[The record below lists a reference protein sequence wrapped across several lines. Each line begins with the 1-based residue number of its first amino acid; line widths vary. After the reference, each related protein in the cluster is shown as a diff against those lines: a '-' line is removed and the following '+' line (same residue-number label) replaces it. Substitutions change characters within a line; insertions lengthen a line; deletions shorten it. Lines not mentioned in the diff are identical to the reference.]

1 MIKRFM
7 KYYKPYRGLLILDV
21 ISAVMIATL
30 DLVIPR
36 FSNFLIS
43 DIIPLKE
50 IRTLITWALLIAL
63 FFVLRLVLNYVVEYY
78 GHVLGVNME
87 YDMRKEM
94 FGHIQSLPV
103 SYFDNIKVGKLMSR
117 LVNDLNEISELA
129 HHGPENLLIA
139 VVLLIGSFFLMYTSN
154 LTLALIM
161 TFLVPLMIV
170 VGIRQNLKFRSA
182 FRVMRERLAEIN
194 AQAQDNFSGIR
205 VVKAYN
211 AEEREEEVFAKGND
225 FFAVSRKGAL
235 KIMAQFGV
243 TVKAFVLLITLV
255 VFVVGGYLVMKDQMT
270 VGQLVEYIL
279 YVGVFQQPIGR
290 LSELIMMYN
299 QAMAGF
305 ERFIEVMTIEAQ
317 KDTPGAKDLDQV
329 IGDIA
334 FDDVSFEYG
343 DRQGK
348 HVLSHISFS
357 IKAGSKV
364 AFVGPSGS
372 GKSTLCNLIPRFYE
386 LHEGRITLDGKDI
399 REVTIKSLRSQV
411 GIVQQ
416 DVFIFAGTIG
426 QNIAYGKFDA
436 TEEEIIKAAQRAEAW
451 EFIRELP
458 DGLDTLIGERGVKL
472 SGGQRQRLSLARMFL
487 KNPKILLLDEATS
500 ALDNKTERA
509 IQSTLDE
516 LAKDR
521 TTLVVAHRL
530 STIQD
535 ADWIYV
541 LTDKGIIEQ
550 GTHSELLALKGLY
563 YHLVHSEKEIHG

>member
-1 MIKRFM
+1 MIKRFFH
-7 KYYKPYRGLLILDV
+7 YYKPYKGLLILDI
-21 ISAVMIATL
+21 ISAILIAAL

-50 IRTLITWALLIAL
+50 IQTLFYWAILIAL

-139 VVLLIGSFFLMYTSN
+139 IVLLVGSFFLMYTSN
-154 LTLALIM
+154 VTLALVM
-161 TFLVPLMIV
+161 TFLVPLMIIIGV
-170 VGIRQNLKFRSA
+170 RQNLKFRSA

-211 AEEREEEVFAKGND
+211 AEEKEELQFAQGND

-243 TVKAFVLLITLV
+243 TVKGFILLITLV
-255 VFVVGGYLVMKDQMT
+255 VFVYGGYLVMIDQMT
-270 VGQLVEYIL
+270 IGQLVEFIL
-279 YVGVFQQPIGR
+279 YVGVFQQPINR
-290 LSELIMMYN
+290 FSELIMMYN

-305 ERFIEVMTIEAQ
+305 ERFLEVMNIEAQ
-317 KDTPGAKDLDQV
+317 KDTEGAQDLQKV
-329 IGDIA
+329 TGDIA
-334 FDDVSFEYG
+334 FEDVSFEYG

-348 HVLSHISFS
+348 HVLSHISFNV
-357 IKAGSKV
+357 KASHKV

-386 LHEGRITLDGKDI
+386 LHEGKITLDGIDLRDI
-399 REVTIKSLRSQV
+399 TIKSLRDQV

-436 TEEEIIKAAQRAEAW
+436 TDEEIILAAQRAEAW
-451 EFIRELP
+451 DFIAELP
-458 DGLDTLIGERGVKL
+458 DGLNTTIGERGVKL

-500 ALDNKTERA
+500 ALDNKTERQ
-509 IQSTLDE
+509 IQITLDE

-530 STIQD
+530 STIKD

-541 LTDKGIIEQ
+541 LTDQGIIEE
-550 GTHSELLALKGLY
+550 GTHESLLTYKGLY
-563 YHLVHSEKEIHG
+563 YRLVHSEKENPS

>member
-1 MIKRFM
+1 MVKHFLR
-7 KYYKPYRGLLILDV
+7 YYKPYKGLLILDV
-21 ISAVMIATL
+21 ISAILIAAL

-50 IRTLITWALLIAL
+50 LSTLFSWAILIAL
-63 FFVLRLVLNYVVEYY
+63 FFVLRLILNYIVEYY

-139 VVLLIGSFFLMYTSN
+139 IVLLVGSFVLMYTSN
-154 LTLALIM
+154 VRLALVM
-161 TFLVPLMIV
+161 TFLVPLMIIIGV
-170 VGIRQNLKFRSA
+170 RQNLKFRSA
-182 FRVMRERLAEIN
+182 FRSMRERLAEIN

-211 AEEREEEVFAKGND
+211 AEEREEAQFAQGND

-235 KIMAQFGV
+235 KIMAEFGV
-243 TVKAFVLLITLV
+243 TVKGFILLITLV
-255 VFVVGGYLVMKDQMT
+255 VFVYGGYLVMMDQMT
-270 VGQLVEYIL
+270 IGQLVEFIL
-279 YVGVFQQPIGR
+279 YVGVFQQPINR
-290 LSELIMMYN
+290 FSELIMMYN

-305 ERFIEVMTIEAQ
+305 ERFLEVMAIEAQ
-317 KDTPGAKDLDQV
+317 KDREGAHDLTDV

-357 IKAGSKV
+357 VKAGSKV

-386 LHEGRITLDGKDI
+386 LQEGRITLDGEDI
-399 REVTIKSLRSQV
+399 RDLSIKSLRDQV

-416 DVFIFAGTIG
+416 DVFIFAGTVG
-426 QNIAYGKFDA
+426 QNIAYGKINA
-436 TEEEIIKAAQRAEAW
+436 TEAEIIKAAQRAEAW
-451 EFIRELP
+451 EFISDLP
-458 DGLDTLIGERGVKL
+458 EGLNTTIGERGVKL

-500 ALDNKTERA
+500 ALDNKTEHQ
-509 IQSTLDE
+509 IQITLDE

-530 STIQD
+530 STIKD

-541 LTDKGIIEQ
+541 LTDQGIAEA
-550 GTHSELLALKGLY
+550 GTHDLLLKQKGLY
-563 YHLVHSEKEIHG
+563 YRLVHSEKDNVS

>member
-1 MIKRFM
+1 M
-7 KYYKPYRGLLILDV
+7 
-21 ISAVMIATL
+21 
-30 DLVIPR
+30 
-36 FSNFLIS
+36 
-43 DIIPLKE
+43 
-50 IRTLITWALLIAL
+50 
-63 FFVLRLVLNYVVEYY
+63 LRLVLNYVVEYY

-139 VVLLIGSFFLMYTSN
+139 IVLLIGSFFLMYTSN
-154 LTLALIM
+154 VTLALVM
-161 TFLVPLMIV
+161 TFLVPLMIIIGV
-170 VGIRQNLKFRSA
+170 RQNLKFRSA

-211 AEEREEEVFAKGND
+211 AEEKEELQFAQGND

-243 TVKAFVLLITLV
+243 TVKGFILLITLV
-255 VFVVGGYLVMKDQMT
+255 VFVYGGYLVMIDQMT
-270 VGQLVEYIL
+270 IGQLVEFIL
-279 YVGVFQQPIGR
+279 YVGVFQQPINR
-290 LSELIMMYN
+290 FSELIMMYN

-305 ERFIEVMTIEAQ
+305 ERFLEVMNIEAQ
-317 KDTPGAKDLDQV
+317 KDTEGAQELHNV

-334 FDDVSFEYG
+334 FEDVSFEYG

-348 HVLSHISFS
+348 HVLSHISFNV
-357 IKAGSKV
+357 KAGHKV

-386 LHEGRITLDGKDI
+386 LHEGKITLDGNDLRNI
-399 REVTIKSLRSQV
+399 TIKSLRDQV

-436 TEEEIIKAAQRAEAW
+436 TDEEIILAAKRAEAW
-451 EFIRELP
+451 DFIVELP
-458 DGLDTLIGERGVKL
+458 DGLNTTIGERGVKL
-472 SGGQRQRLSLARMFL
+472 AGGQRQRLSLARMFL

-500 ALDNKTERA
+500 ALDNKTERQ
-509 IQSTLDE
+509 IQTTLDE
-516 LAKDR
+516 WAKDR

-530 STIQD
+530 STIKD

-541 LTDKGIIEQ
+541 LTDQGIIEE
-550 GTHSELLALKGLY
+550 GTHETLLAHKGV
-563 YHLVHSEKEIHG
+563 YHRLVHSEKENPL

>member
-1 MIKRFM
+1 MIKRFFH
-7 KYYKPYRGLLILDV
+7 YYKPYRGLLVLDIL
-21 ISAVMIATL
+21 SAVMIAAL

-50 IRTLITWALLIAL
+50 IQTLLYWAILIAL
-63 FFVLRLVLNYVVEYY
+63 FFVLRLILNYVVEYY

-129 HHGPENLLIA
+129 HHGPENFLIA
-139 VVLLIGSFFLMYTSN
+139 VVLLVGSFYLMYTSN

-170 VGIRQNLKFRSA
+170 LGIRQNLKFRSA

-211 AEEREEEVFAKGND
+211 AEEREEELFAKGND

-270 VGQLVEYIL
+270 IGQLVEYIL
-279 YVGVFQQPIGR
+279 YVGVFQQPISR

-305 ERFIEVMTIEAQ
+305 ERFLEVMSIEAQ
-317 KDTPGAKDLDQV
+317 KDTPGAKELSSV

-334 FDDVSFEYG
+334 FEDVSFEYG

-348 HVLSHISFS
+348 HVLSHISFQV
-357 IKAGSKV
+357 KAGSKV

-386 LHEGRITLDGKDI
+386 LHEGRITVDGTDI
-399 REVTIKSLRSQV
+399 RDLTIKSLRGQV

-416 DVFIFAGTIG
+416 DVFIFAGTVG

-436 TEEEIIKAAQRAEAW
+436 TEEEIIKAAKRAEAW
-451 EFIRELP
+451 DFISELP
-458 DGLDTLIGERGVKL
+458 DGLDTTIGERGVKL

-509 IQSTLDE
+509 IQGTLDE

-550 GTHSELLALKGLY
+550 GTHTDLLALEGLY